1 MRGYATRFFLLVCVI
16 SLVACLMPAPSSAAE
31 SVIRLKYAS
40 FMPPLHPITQ
50 LSDQWCKELEKRT
63 NGRVKVAFFPAGTLV
78 SANQTY
84 DGVVKGIVDIGWSI
98 MSYTPGRMPLSE
110 VIVLPLGYKSGA
122 QATRMSNAFYQK
134 FKPKE
139 YDDVKLFYLH
149 AHGPGFFHTKGPV
162 NKIEDLKGLRIK
174 SDANTSKVVAGAGA
188 TPTTMPMLETYDA
201 LKRGLADGVLLPIET
216 LKGWKFGEPCKY
228 TYINHGNAYANGF
241 FIAMNKERWN
251 ALPKDIQQIIDKLN
265 EEWFEKQAKL
275 WSWVDEDGLEFAK
288 KTGQII
294 VNASADEEAK
304 MTARMTPLLDAYVK
318 SMKEKGLPGDEVLK
332 WCQDYLKNAPAN

>member
-1 MRGYATRFFLLVCVI
+1 MKRPIMKLFLAVCMI
-16 SLVACLMPAPSSAAE
+16 SLVICFFSKPVLSAE
-31 SVIRLKYAS
+31 IRLKYAS
-40 FMPPLHPITQ
+40 FFPPTHAFAI

-63 NGRVKVAFFPAGTLV
+63 DGRVKVAFFPAGTLV
-78 SANQTY
+78 SANATY
-84 DGVVKGIVDIGWSI
+84 DGVVKGIVDIGLSI

-110 VIVLPLGYKSGA
+110 VIVLPLGYKTGG
-122 QATRMSNAFYQK
+122 QATRMANAFYQK

-149 AHGPGFFHTKGPV
+149 AHGPGFFHTKTPV

-174 SDANTSKVVAGAGA
+174 SDANTSKVVAAAGA

-241 FIAMNKERWN
+241 FIAMNKGRWN
-251 ALPKDIQQIIDKLN
+251 SLPKDIQQIIDKLN

-275 WSWVDEDGLEFAK
+275 WTDVDVEGLEFAK
-288 KTGQII
+288 KTGQKI
-294 VNASADEEAK
+294 VYAPPEEEAK
-304 MTARMTPLLDAYVK
+304 MRERMQPLLDAYMK
-318 SMKEKGLPGDEVLK
+318 SMKEKGLPGEEVLK
-332 WCQDYLKNAPAN
+332 WCQDYLKTAPAN